1 MEKKDSESMVE
12 DTVNRIRD
20 ATANPGALGLAAF
33 GLTTVLLNLV
43 NAKLIPFDAMII
55 AMGIFYGGLAQ
66 IIAGSMEW
74 KKGNT
79 FAMVAFTSYG
89 VFWLSFIAIM
99 LLPKLGLA
107 TAASEMS
114 MVAFLLGWA
123 IFTLIMFIG
132 TLRINRALAFVFG
145 TAFILFLM
153 LAAHDYTG
161 NSDIGVAAGYWGIL
175 VGFAALYTGLAQVV
189 NEIYHKEHMPIWPYK
204 AKVVNVEKVADL
216 IPGIG
221 K

>member
-1 MEKKDSESMVE
+1 MVNE
-12 DTVNRIRD
+12 TVHRVLD

-33 GLTTVLLNLV
+33 GVTTVLLNLV

-89 VFWLSFIAIM
+89 VFWLSFVAIM
-99 LLPKLGLA
+99 MLPKLGLA
-107 TAASEMS
+107 AAASEMS
-114 MVAFLLGWA
+114 MVAFLLVWG
-123 IFTLIMFIG
+123 IFTFIMFLG
-132 TLRINRALAFVFG
+132 TLRICKALSFVFG
-145 TAFILFLM
+145 TAVILFLM

-161 NSDIGVAAGYWGIL
+161 NADVGMAAGYWGIL
-175 VGFAALYTGLAQVV
+175 VGFAAMYTGLAQVV
-189 NEIYHKEHMPIWPYK
+189 NEAYHKVLMPIWPYK
-204 AKVVNVEKVADL
+204 SREITPVVIRDEKA
-216 IPGIG
+216 PA
-221 K
+221 